1 MRLHYEPIVVTYIY
15 EIAAAVLSIV
25 TTILLRLFD
34 QLLMYLIRQSYWIL
48 IIETRQNKSKKLI

>member
-34 QLLMYLIRQSYWIL
+34 QLMYLIRQSDWIL